1 MYQHIHIGDGE
12 TWQAT
17 LESWPQEA
25 KALGDEGVFLS
36 LDIETKLNCLKQQVE
51 KEKNFH
57 CYFLV
62 KTGNICASS
71 LLEIS
76 HALPKAEDSWVKLL
90 NITLRPSLLPMSSG
104 ISAENFKEA
113 VNVLAYSITH
123 AINLIFEEH
132 KAKILK
138 IYLRTNEMEE
148 LAKTLILTGKLE
160 MTADSYQLAARLE
173 GRWLIIERIQP

>member
-1 MYQHIHIGDGE
+1 MFKHVDINDKE
-12 TWQAT
+12 VWENT
-17 LESWPQEA
+17 LEKWPEEA
-25 KALGDEGVFLS
+25 LALGDEGVFLS
-36 LDIETKLNCLKQQVE
+36 LDIQTKLNCLKQQVE

-62 KTGNICASS
+62 KTGNIYASS

-90 NITLRPSLLPMSSG
+90 NITLQPSLLPMSSG
-104 ISAENFKEA
+104 ISAENFREA

-123 AINLIFEEH
+123 AISLIFEEH
-132 KAKILK
+132 RAKILK

-148 LAKTLILTGKLE
+148 LAKALISTGKLE
-160 MTADSYQLAARLE
+160 MTAESYQLTARLE
-173 GRWLIIERIQP
+173 GRWLIIERIKP